1 MLFLFFYFYFICWQV
16 SVRRWGSISKLNTFR
31 DGIKVIKIIFT
42 VLRHYKPMLFFS
54 GLSLF
59 IAIFGFIIGWPVI
72 EEYFNTNYISH
83 LPLALLAASFELIS
97 VILMAVAFILDSIAF
112 QNKMNFELMMY
123 RFNVKN

>member
-1 MLFLFFYFYFICWQV
+1 
-16 SVRRWGSISKLNTFR
+16 
-31 DGIKVIKIIFT
+31 
-42 VLRHYKPMLFFS
+42 MLFFS